1 MRLRLQVAFVLL
13 AATACFG
20 QVVDRMAAVV
30 NKRVILESELD
41 QATRIEFLMAGKPLD
56 KMSEA
61 DRSATLDRLIDR
73 ALLDQQIMHP
83 EMLEPTPEEV
93 GQRMSELRTQ
103 LPGAANEEGWKK
115 LLNEY
120 GLLPLD
126 VEESVKS
133 QIRILRFI
141 DLRFRGLVRV
151 DKNAVESYYKEKL
164 LPQLRA
170 QGASVP
176 PLTEVSDKIEK
187 VLAEQSID
195 EMMARWLDTLRAQA
209 HIERMLPA
217 SARASHGA
225 QP

>member
-217 SARASHGA
+217 SAGASHGA

>member
-61 DRSATLDRLIDR
+61 DRSGTLDRLIDR

-83 EMLEPTPEEV
+83 EMLEATPEEV
-93 GQRMSELRTQ
+93 RQRMSELRTQ

-120 GLLPLD
+120 GLLPQD
-126 VEESVKS
+126 VEESLKS
-133 QIRILRFI
+133 QIRVLRFI

-170 QGASVP
+170 QGAAAP
-176 PLTEVSDKIEK
+176 PLAEVSDKIEK

-217 SARASHGA
+217 SAGASHGA